1 MKLSGRTSRLS
12 TAASFAVL
20 GRAKALEA
28 EGRRI
33 VHLEIGEPDFDTPE
47 HIVEAGVRALRD
59 GHTHYTPAAG
69 VPALRELIAAHISA
83 TRGVAVSPEQV
94 IVTPGGKP
102 VIFYTMLALVEDG
115 DEVIVPSPAF
125 PVFASVAR
133 YAGGSVV
140 PIRLKAEDRF
150 ILDPQAV
157 ADAIT
162 PKTRVIVINSPS
174 NPTGSVTPKSVL
186 EAIAD
191 LLRDRPDIHVL
202 SDEIYSRIRY
212 DVPFHS
218 ILSEPGMADR
228 TILLDGFSKTYAM
241 TGWRLGYGIV
251 PQALAEPFTRLQIN
265 STSHANA
272 ATQQAGIAALEGP
285 QTAVDDMVA
294 EFRVRRDRI
303 IAGLNGLPGVD
314 CPLPDGAFYAFPNIE
329 ATGLDADALAERL
342 LVEAGVALLP
352 GTGFGE
358 FGDGHLR
365 ISYAN
370 DLENIELALASM
382 SEVLAVKA

>member
-1 MKLSGRTSRLS
+1 MKLSARTSRLP

-28 EGRRI
+28 AGQRI
-33 VHLEIGEPDFDTPE
+33 VHLEIGEPDFATPE
-47 HIVEAGVRALRD
+47 HIVEAGARALRD

-69 VPALRELIAAHISA
+69 TPALREAIAKNVAA
-83 TRGVAVSPEQV
+83 TRGVPVSPEQV
-94 IVTPGGKP
+94 VVTPGGKP
-102 VIFYTMLALVEDG
+102 VIFYTMLALIEAG

-133 YAGGSVV
+133 YAGGTVV
-140 PIRLKAEDRF
+140 PVQLKAEDRF

-162 PKTRVIVINSPS
+162 PRTKVIVLNSPS
-174 NPTGSVTPKSVL
+174 NPTGSVATKTVIA
-186 EAIAD
+186 AIAD
-191 LLRDRPDIHVL
+191 LVRERPDICVL
-202 SDEIYSRIRY
+202 SDEIYSQIRY

-218 ILSEPGMADR
+218 ILSEPGMAKQ
-228 TILLDGFSKTYAM
+228 TILLDGFSKAYAM
-241 TGWRLGYGIV
+241 TGWRLGYGVV
-251 PQALAEPFTRLQIN
+251 PPELVGPFTRLQIN

-272 ATQQAGIAALEGP
+272 ATQQAGLAALNGP
-285 QTAVDDMVA
+285 QDSVETMVSA
-294 EFRVRRDRI
+294 FRTRRDRI
-303 IAGLNGLPGVD
+303 VAGLNDLPGVV
-314 CPLPDGAFYAFPNIE
+314 CPKPDGAFYAFPSIE
-329 ATGLDADALAERL
+329 ETGMDSEALADRL

-358 FGDGHLR
+358 FGDGFLR

-370 DLENIELALASM
+370 DIEAIEYALERIG
-382 SEVLAVKA
+382 EVLSKP